1 MAPIPSI
8 GVGAENASTVLLLL
22 LLKLAMTSKAARRK
36 KDRISFLFV
45 VAMYI
50 CLVSAVCRWRIEV
63 SNKITIAIA
72 IGSQLL

>member
-22 LLKLAMTSKAARRK
+22 KLAMTTSKTARRK
-36 KDRISFLFV
+36 KNRISFLFV

-72 IGSQLL
+72 IGYQLL

>member
-22 LLKLAMTSKAARRK
+22 KLAMTTSKAARRK
-36 KDRISFLFV
+36 KNRISFLFV

-72 IGSQLL
+72 IGYQLL